1 MINKKTIREKKTKS
15 FLCKLYDI
23 LNDLE
28 YGEIISWNKE
38 GNGVIIK
45 NITKLCKIVLPKFY
59 KHKNYSSFV
68 RQLNIYGFYKSQG
81 ILKDGEGFEH
91 DIFNKNITKEQ
102 IKQIFLY
109 KNQKKIINNNNNT
122 GENESKIKAL
132 FENKKNIT
140 NNDYFKLYEEE
151 KNNSDFIKQ
160 LKEEFEDL
168 RSGNKLI
175 NDNLKEYQNIINGHK
190 IFLEKIL
197 KRKNNNNSKNHKN
210 FKKSLNIKE
219 LFTKYL
225 YYLHIYS
232 PYVSLLKTNGF
243 HTSYS
248 EIRNEINTNTINYNN
263 IIEINSNFIDD
274 KGSFLEKSSF
284 LKYKRNI
291 DNNNSLN
298 INDNISSFSSIFFVN
313 NLNNDK

>member
-1 MINKKTIREKKTKS
+1 MINKKSIRTKKTKS
-15 FLCKLYDI
+15 FLCKLYDM
-23 LNDLE
+23 LNDLD
-28 YGEIISWNKE
+28 YRDIISWNKE

-68 RQLNIYGFYKSQG
+68 RQLNLYGFHKSQG

-91 DIFNKNITKEQ
+91 DIFSKNISKEQ
-102 IKQIFLY
+102 IKQISLHN
-109 KNQKKIINNNNNT
+109 KQKKMIDNNNNT
-122 GENESKIKAL
+122 GENESKIRTL
-132 FENKKNIT
+132 FENKKNII
-140 NNDYFKLYEEE
+140 NNDYFSLYEEE
-151 KNNSDFIKQ
+151 KNNSDFIKK
-160 LKEEFEDL
+160 LKEENEDL
-168 RSGNKLI
+168 KNRNKLM

-219 LFTKYL
+219 LFIKYL

-243 HTSYS
+243 HNSYS
-248 EIRNEINTNTINYNN
+248 EIRKEININSINYNN
-263 IIEINSNFIDD
+263 IKEINSNVIDD

-284 LKYKRNI
+284 LKYKRNL
-291 DNNNSLN
+291 DNNNLN
-298 INDNISSFSSIFFVN
+298 INDNISSCSSIFFVN
-313 NLNNDK
+313 NLNND

>member
-1 MINKKTIREKKTKS
+1 MINKKSIRTKKTKS
-15 FLCKLYDI
+15 FLCKLYDM
-23 LNDLE
+23 LNDLD
-28 YGEIISWNKE
+28 YRDIISWNKE
-38 GNGVIIK
+38 GNGVIIR

-68 RQLNIYGFYKSQG
+68 RQLNLYGFHKSQG

-91 DIFNKNITKEQ
+91 DIFSKNISKEQ
-102 IKQIFLY
+102 IKQISLHN
-109 KNQKKIINNNNNT
+109 KQKKMIDNNNNT
-122 GENESKIKAL
+122 GENESKIRTL
-132 FENKKNIT
+132 FKNKKNII
-140 NNDYFKLYEEE
+140 NNDYFSLYEEE
-151 KNNSDFIKQ
+151 KNNSDFIKK
-160 LKEEFEDL
+160 LKEENEDL
-168 RSGNKLI
+168 KNRNKLM

-219 LFTKYL
+219 LFIKYL

-243 HTSYS
+243 HNSYS
-248 EIRNEINTNTINYNN
+248 EIRKEININSINYNN
-263 IIEINSNFIDD
+263 IKEINSNVIDD

-284 LKYKRNI
+284 LKYKRNL
-291 DNNNSLN
+291 DNNNLN
-298 INDNISSFSSIFFVN
+298 INDNISSCSSIFFVN
-313 NLNNDK
+313 NLNND

>member
-1 MINKKTIREKKTKS
+1 MINKKSIRTKKTKS
-15 FLCKLYDI
+15 FLCKLYDM
-23 LNDLE
+23 LNDLD
-28 YGEIISWNKE
+28 YRDIISWNKE
-38 GNGVIIK
+38 GNGVIIR

-68 RQLNIYGFYKSQG
+68 RQLNLYGFHKSQG

-91 DIFNKNITKEQ
+91 DIFSKNISKEQ
-102 IKQIFLY
+102 IKQISLHN
-109 KNQKKIINNNNNT
+109 KQKKMIDNNNNT
-122 GENESKIKAL
+122 GENESKIRTL
-132 FENKKNIT
+132 FENKKNII
-140 NNDYFKLYEEE
+140 NNDYFSLYEEE
-151 KNNSDFIKQ
+151 KNNSDFIKK
-160 LKEEFEDL
+160 LKEENEDL
-168 RSGNKLI
+168 KNRNKLM

-219 LFTKYL
+219 LFIKYL

-243 HTSYS
+243 HNSYS
-248 EIRNEINTNTINYNN
+248 EIRKEININSINYNN
-263 IIEINSNFIDD
+263 IKEINSNVIDD

-284 LKYKRNI
+284 LKYKRNL
-291 DNNNSLN
+291 DNNNLN
-298 INDNISSFSSIFFVN
+298 INDNISSCSSIFFVN
-313 NLNNDK
+313 NLNND

>member
-68 RQLNIYGFYKSQG
+68 RQLNIYGFHKSQG

-109 KNQKKIINNNNNT
+109 KNQKKIINN
-122 GENESKIKAL
+122 K
-132 FENKKNIT
+132 
-140 NNDYFKLYEEE
+140 
-151 KNNSDFIKQ
+151 
-160 LKEEFEDL
+160 
-168 RSGNKLI
+168 
-175 NDNLKEYQNIINGHK
+175 
-190 IFLEKIL
+190 
-197 KRKNNNNSKNHKN
+197 
-210 FKKSLNIKE
+210 
-219 LFTKYL
+219 
-225 YYLHIYS
+225 
-232 PYVSLLKTNGF
+232 
-243 HTSYS
+243 
-248 EIRNEINTNTINYNN
+248 
-263 IIEINSNFIDD
+263 
-274 KGSFLEKSSF
+274 
-284 LKYKRNI
+284 
-291 DNNNSLN
+291 
-298 INDNISSFSSIFFVN
+298 
-313 NLNNDK
+313 

>member
-1 MINKKTIREKKTKS
+1 M
-15 FLCKLYDI
+15 
-23 LNDLE
+23 LNDLD
-28 YGEIISWNKE
+28 YRDIISWNKE
-38 GNGVIIK
+38 GNGVIIR

-68 RQLNIYGFYKSQG
+68 RQLNLYGFHKSQG

-91 DIFNKNITKEQ
+91 DIFSKNISKEQ
-102 IKQIFLY
+102 IKQISLHN
-109 KNQKKIINNNNNT
+109 KQKKMIDNNNNT
-122 GENESKIKAL
+122 GENESKIRTL
-132 FENKKNIT
+132 FENKKNII
-140 NNDYFKLYEEE
+140 NNDYFSLYEEE
-151 KNNSDFIKQ
+151 KNNSDFIKK
-160 LKEEFEDL
+160 LKEENEDL
-168 RSGNKLI
+168 KNRNKLM

-219 LFTKYL
+219 LFIKYL

-243 HTSYS
+243 HNSYS
-248 EIRNEINTNTINYNN
+248 EIRKEININSINYNN
-263 IIEINSNFIDD
+263 IKEINSNVIDD

-284 LKYKRNI
+284 LKYKRNL
-291 DNNNSLN
+291 DNNNLN
-298 INDNISSFSSIFFVN
+298 INDNISSCSSIFFVN
-313 NLNNDK
+313 NLNND

>member
-1 MINKKTIREKKTKS
+1 MIRVCWGNK
-15 FLCKLYDI
+15 
-23 LNDLE
+23 
-28 YGEIISWNKE
+28 
-38 GNGVIIK
+38 
-45 NITKLCKIVLPKFY
+45 
-59 KHKNYSSFV
+59 
-68 RQLNIYGFYKSQG
+68 
-81 ILKDGEGFEH
+81 
-91 DIFNKNITKEQ
+91 
-102 IKQIFLY
+102 
-109 KNQKKIINNNNNT
+109 
-122 GENESKIKAL
+122 GENESKAKAL

-151 KNNSDFIKQ
+151 KNNSDFIKK

-168 RSGNKLI
+168 RNGNKLI

-232 PYVSLLKTNGF
+232 PYVSLLKTNVF

-248 EIRNEINTNTINYNN
+248 EIRNEINTNSINYNN

-274 KGSFLEKSSF
+274 KGGFLEKSSF

-298 INDNISSFSSIFFVN
+298 INYNISSFSSIFFVN
-313 NLNNDK
+313 NLNND

>member
-1 MINKKTIREKKTKS
+1 MINKKTIRAKKTNS

-102 IKQIFLY
+102 IKQISLY

-122 GENESKIKAL
+122 GENESKAKAL

-151 KNNSDFIKQ
+151 KNNSDFIKK

-168 RSGNKLI
+168 RSGNKLM

-232 PYVSLLKTNGF
+232 PYVSLLKTNA
-243 HTSYS
+243 SYS
-248 EIRNEINTNTINYNN
+248 EIRNEINTNSINYNN

-274 KGSFLEKSSF
+274 KGGFLEKSSF

-291 DNNNSLN
+291 DNNNNLN